1 MDPRDGAANGAA
13 QPCPTDTWWV
23 ELSENFMTEAFVF
36 DALRTPRGKGKKDG
50 SLYEVKPV
58 NLLAGLLGELQRRN
72 GFDTA
77 QVDDVVMGVVSPVGD
92 QGAVLAKVAALKAGW
107 DYRCAGVQI
116 NRFCASGLEAV
127 NLAAQKVRSGW
138 EDLVVAG
145 GVESMSRVP
154 IGSDG
159 GAWAMDPE
167 TNSQTLFVPQGIG
180 ADLIATLE
188 GFSREDLDAFA
199 LESQRRATKAR
210 AAGYF
215 AHSLVP
221 VKDFL
226 GQTILDHDEFI
237 KPHTT
242 LAGLGSLKSAFEQ
255 MGAMGFDAVAL
266 TRYPQV
272 ERINHVHH
280 AGNSSGIVDGAA
292 AVLIGSE
299 AAGKTH
305 GFTPRARIV
314 AAALS
319 GADPTIMLTGPMPA
333 ARKALAKAGMTI
345 DQIDL
350 FEVNEAFAAV
360 PMKFMQE
367 LGVPHEKVNV
377 NGGAIAMGHPLGA
390 TGAMILNTLID
401 ELHRRK
407 LCFGLAT
414 LCVGGGMGIATI
426 VERI

>member
-1 MDPRDGAANGAA
+1 MN
-13 QPCPTDTWWV
+13 
-23 ELSENFMTEAFVF
+23 EAYVY
-36 DALRTPRGKGKKDG
+36 DAIRTPRGKGKKDG
-50 SLYEVKPV
+50 SLHEVKPV
-58 NLLAGLLGELQRRN
+58 NLLAGVLTELQRRN
-72 GFDTA
+72 DFDTG
-77 QVDDVVMGVVSPVGD
+77 QVDDVVMGVVSPVGE
-92 QGAVLAKVAALKAGW
+92 QGSVIAKVAALKAGW
-107 DYRCAGVQI
+107 DFRCSGVQL

-127 NLAAQKVRSGW
+127 NMAAQKVRSGW

-159 GAWAMDPE
+159 GAWAQDPE
-167 TNSQTLFVPQGIG
+167 TNSATAFVPQGIG
-180 ADLIATLE
+180 ADLIATIE
-188 GFSREDLDAFA
+188 GFSRADVDSFA
-199 LESQRRATKAR
+199 MESQQRAAR
-210 AAGYF
+210 ARAGGFF
-215 AHSLVP
+215 AGSVVP

-226 GQTILDHDEFI
+226 DQTILAEDEFI
-237 KPHTT
+237 KPRTT
-242 LAGLGSLKSAFEQ
+242 MEGLAALRPAFEQ
-255 MGAMGFDAVAL
+255 LGAMGFDAVAL
-266 TRYPQV
+266 ARYPEV
-272 ERINHVHH
+272 ERIQHVHH

-292 AVLIGSE
+292 AILIGSE
-299 AAGKTH
+299 QAGKTH

-314 AAALS
+314 SAALS

-360 PMKFMQE
+360 PMRFMKE

-401 ELHRRK
+401 ELHRCK
-407 LCFGLAT
+407 LRYGMAT

>member
-1 MDPRDGAANGAA
+1 MI
-13 QPCPTDTWWV
+13 
-23 ELSENFMTEAFVF
+23 EAFIY
-36 DALRTPRGKGKKDG
+36 DTIRTPRGKGKKDG
-50 SLYEVKPV
+50 SLHEVKPV
-58 NLLAGLLGELQRRN
+58 NLLAGVLTELQRRN

-77 QVDDVVMGVVSPVGD
+77 AIDDVVMGVVSPVGE
-92 QGAVLAKVAALKAGW
+92 QGAVIAKVAALKAGW
-107 DYRCAGVQI
+107 DFRASGVQI
-116 NRFCASGLEAV
+116 NRFCASGLDAV

-159 GAWAMDPE
+159 GAWAQDPE
-167 TNSQTLFVPQGIG
+167 TNSATLFVPQGVG
-180 ADLIATLE
+180 ADLIATME
-188 GFSREDLDAFA
+188 GFSRADVDAFA
-199 LESQRRATKAR
+199 LESQRRAAKAR
-210 AAGYF
+210 EAGYF
-215 AHSLVP
+215 SHSLVP
-221 VKDFL
+221 VKDSL
-226 GQTILDHDEFI
+226 GQIILAQDEFI

-242 LAGLGSLKSAFEQ
+242 LEGLASLKPAFEQ
-255 MGAMGFDAVAL
+255 LGAMGFDSVAL

-292 AVLIGSE
+292 AVLVGSE
-299 AAGKTH
+299 AAGRVH
-305 GFTPRARIV
+305 GLKPRARIV

-345 DQIDL
+345 DQINL

-360 PMKFMQE
+360 VMRFMKEMK
-367 LGVPHEKVNV
+367 VPHEKVNV

-390 TGAMILNTLID
+390 TGAMILGMLVD
-401 ELHRRK
+401 ELHRRN
-407 LCFGLAT
+407 LRYGLAT
-414 LCVGGGMGIATI
+414 LCVGGGMGVATI
-426 VERI
+426 VEAI

>member
-1 MDPRDGAANGAA
+1 
-13 QPCPTDTWWV
+13 
-23 ELSENFMTEAFVF
+23 MTEAFVF
-36 DALRTPRGKGKKDG
+36 DAIRTPRGKGKKDG
-50 SLYEVKPV
+50 SLYEVKPI
-58 NLLAGLLGELQRRN
+58 NLLAGVLSELQRRN
-72 GFDTA
+72 DFDTA
-77 QVDDVVMGVVSPVGD
+77 RVDDVVMGVVSPVGE
-92 QGAVLAKVAALKAGW
+92 QGSVIAKVAALKAGW
-107 DYRCAGVQI
+107 DFTCSGVQI

-127 NLAAQKVRSGW
+127 NMAAQKVRSGW

-167 TNSQTLFVPQGIG
+167 TNSATAFVPQGIG

-188 GFSREDLDAFA
+188 GFTRHDVDAFA
-199 LESQRRATKAR
+199 LESQRRATHAR
-210 AAGYF
+210 ASGYF
-215 AHSLVP
+215 DRSVVP
-221 VKDFL
+221 VTDFL
-226 GQTILDHDEFI
+226 GRVILAQDEFI
-237 KPHTT
+237 KPNST
-242 LAGLGSLKSAFEQ
+242 LEGLGALKPAFEQ
-255 MGAMGFDAVAL
+255 MGSMGFDQVAL

-272 ERINHVHH
+272 ERIHHVHH

-299 AAGKTH
+299 AAGKLH

-333 ARKALAKAGMTI
+333 ARKALAKAGLTI

-360 PMKFMQE
+360 VMRFMKEMK
-367 LGVPHEKVNV
+367 VPHDKVNV

-390 TGAMILNTLID
+390 TGAMILSTLID
-401 ELHRRK
+401 ELHRRN
-407 LCFGLAT
+407 LRYGLAT

-426 VERI
+426 VERT